1 MKRAEHQPETVS
13 LTIYGGIYYR
23 VWTVA
28 DAGTILPQHS
38 HRYDHLTALL
48 RGAVRVSR
56 GNAMVGEFS
65 APATI
70 RIPAGQL
77 HSFQTLVPD
86 CMLACIHNADH
97 ADPDG
102 EPAIAERHELELED

>member
-1 MKRAEHQPETVS
+1 MKRAVNQPETVS

-23 VWTVA
+23 VWSVA

-38 HRYDHLTALL
+38 HGYDHLTALL
-48 RGAVRVSR
+48 RGAVRVWCDSE
-56 GNAMVGEFS
+56 AVGDFT
-65 APATI
+65 APDTI
-70 RIPAGQL
+70 HIPAHHL
-77 HSFQTLVPD
+77 HAFQTLVPD

-102 EPAIAERHELELED
+102 EPAIAERHDLELED